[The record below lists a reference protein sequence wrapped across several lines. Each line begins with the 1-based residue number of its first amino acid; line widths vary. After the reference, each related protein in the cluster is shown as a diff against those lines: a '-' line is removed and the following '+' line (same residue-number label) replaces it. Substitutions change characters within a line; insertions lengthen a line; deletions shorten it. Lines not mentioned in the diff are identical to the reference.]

1 LRRERA
7 GCDVPHPCRR
17 RRQRRCH
24 YHIEKWNKF
33 LLNSGWRRRIAP
45 SIDISRDKASSP
57 VPVNTKRVFYVRYL
71 AHTVFA
77 EMLAQRGDV
86 RLDRLDNE
94 TPENDAAPV
103 IAAAHVYQVGSSRDE
118 IARRFHVDATLI
130 AQAPELLIVST
141 NGVGYDTVDVKA
153 CTDSGI
159 LVLNQAG
166 GNREAVAEHAL
177 GMLLTLSKRIVET
190 NQAMRRSHPIDRT
203 AYMGND
209 VYGKTI
215 GIVGLG
221 NVGSRI
227 AELCHGLFAMRV
239 LAYDPYLTAA
249 QCEARHAAKVGLE
262 ELLTTSDFVSINCPL
277 TAETR
282 GMIGAA
288 QFALMRPT
296 AYLISTA
303 RGHIHDE
310 SALAEALKKRA
321 IAGAG
326 LDVWASEPPPLEHP
340 LLAFDNVLVSPHT
353 AGVTKETRHNM
364 GKIAAVQVLDAI
376 DGKPVKRVVNP
387 EVWPH
392 YARRFERAMGFAPQA

>member
-1 LRRERA
+1 
-7 GCDVPHPCRR
+7 
-17 RRQRRCH
+17 
-24 YHIEKWNKF
+24 
-33 LLNSGWRRRIAP
+33 
-45 SIDISRDKASSP
+45 

-86 RLDRLDNE
+86 RLDRLENE
-94 TPENDAAPV
+94 TPDDQAAPV
-103 IAAAHVYQVGSSRDE
+103 LAAAHVYQVGSSRDE
-118 IARRFHVDATLI
+118 IARRFHVDGALI
-130 AQAPELLIVST
+130 ARSPELLIVST

-153 CTDSGI
+153 CTDAGI

-215 GIVGLG
+215 GIIGLG

-227 AELCHGLFAMRV
+227 AELCRGLFAMRV

-249 QCEARHAAKVGLE
+249 QCEARQAAKVGLE

-310 SALAEALKKRA
+310 AALAAALKARA

-326 LDVWASEPPPLEHP
+326 LDVWATEPPPLEHP

-387 EVWPH
+387 EVWPR
-392 YARRFERAMGFAPQA
+392 YARRFEQVMGFVPQA